1 MHTCRIF
8 CELFYYYLI
17 SKLNM
22 ARGYELDDIR
32 RKIID
37 LLQTIPSG
45 LSGVEVAKRLDMNR
59 ITTVKYLSML
69 STEGMIVQRNVGNV
83 TIWLS
88 APGITNFDFPADYQK
103 ACTLFQDHVLNCSF
117 DDVRGLIKSC
127 VHEGASILNI
137 MTEIIIPCSETI
149 KTLALDGKI
158 GYTEEALFVN
168 MIIDSIKMTEQSLPN
183 TDVNKNICLL
193 ATDTFGLILA
203 ESSATVLRSMGWNV
217 FLIGD
222 ISSELLL
229 ELDLRKLLSNIWSQR
244 QGIMIISGFSDDDD
258 GLVFLDKIVNST
270 RTEAWSDV
278 RFTVCSS
285 ANQHKPKA
293 DLVVESLGSLIQ
305 WIDTISLNK

>member
-1 MHTCRIF
+1 M
-8 CELFYYYLI
+8 

-22 ARGYELDDIR
+22 ARGYELDEIR

-37 LLQTIPSG
+37 LLQTVPSG

-59 ITTVKYLSML
+59 ITIVKYLSMF

-88 APGITNFDFPADYQK
+88 ASGITNFDFPTDYQK
-103 ACTLFQDHVLNCSF
+103 ACALFQDCVLNCSF
-117 DDVRGLIKSC
+117 DDMRGLIKSC
-127 VHEGASILNI
+127 VYEGASLLNI
-137 MTEIIIPCSETI
+137 ITEIIIPCSEVI
-149 KTLALDGKI
+149 KTLSLDGKI

-168 MIIDSIKMTEQSLPN
+168 MIIDSIKMTEQSHT

-203 ESSATVLRSMGWNV
+203 ESTAVILRSMGWNV

-222 ISSELLL
+222 VSSELLL
-229 ELDLRKLLSNIWSQR
+229 ELDLRKLLSKIWSQR
-244 QGIMIISGFSDDDD
+244 QGIMIISGFSDDND
-258 GLVFLDKIVNST
+258 GLIFLDKIVNST

-305 WIDTISLNK
+305 WTDTISLNK